1 MPSTLLIFDAEYVSE
16 LTSRMN
22 TACELMA
29 DAVNSLKSASNHDNW
44 KCKERTQILDSFDNL
59 NVKLGRLDAGVNETT
74 RILGGSVVRF
84 ASLESQYE
92 SQANGLSDELTN
104 NHGYSGTVH
113 TDNGGGEDLGG
124 GGVPSGG
131 SSAHSGS
138 DTIPDD
144 PARPSAGNAAAAP
157 GHDEHGL
164 GHVDGHGHGGH
175 GAGGAAGAVAGRV
188 AGEIGRRPHSPEGP
202 HGEGQGAGFGPG
214 AGFGG
219 GTMNVNLPVTHI
231 PDSPDAAARGIKDTR
246 EIAHIAVTS
255 VVSTMTEVLVGGNRA
270 SFSAGASFS
279 FEATAPSLAEA
290 YNAGRTI
297 FESSN
302 AIMSSPTMPH
312 VDERIAMA
320 SGLAELANLTSQGAL
335 PTGVPITIEGGAGMG
350 GNVEMHTPR
359 VHASADISSNAH
371 YLLEVV
377 PEEAGEFRQVLGMIT
392 GAGSASGSVSA
403 AGVSSGSS
411 GESFF
416 DQIVN
421 ALKNAASGNSSPVSS
436 AGTSSLFS
444 SSPVMDFLS
453 NIMG

>member
-1 MPSTLLIFDAEYVSE
+1 MPSNLLIFDAEYVSE

-74 RILGGSVVRF
+74 RILGGSVARF

-124 GGVPSGG
+124 GVPSGG
-131 SSAHSGS
+131 SSSHSGS

-188 AGEIGRRPHSPEGP
+188 AGEIGRGRHRPEGP
-202 HGEGQGAGFGPG
+202 HGEGHGAGHAPG
-214 AGFGG
+214 AGGLGG

-231 PDSPDAAARGIKDTR
+231 PDSPDAAARGVKDTR
-246 EIAHIAVTS
+246 EIAQIAVTS
-255 VVSTMTEVLVGGNRA
+255 VVSTMTEVLVNGNRA
-270 SFSAGASFS
+270 SFSANAAFS

-297 FESSN
+297 FECSN
-302 AIMSSPTMPH
+302 AIMTNPTMPH

-320 SGLAELANLTSQGAL
+320 NGLAELAGLTSQAGGPISIAG
-335 PTGVPITIEGGAGMG
+335 GVGMG
-350 GNVEMHTPR
+350 GSVEMNTPR
-359 VHASADISSNAH
+359 VHASADFSNNAG

-377 PEEAGEFRQVLGMIT
+377 PEDAGEFRQVLGMIS
-392 GAGSASGSVSA
+392 GSKSVSGSVSA
-403 AGVSSGSS
+403 AGVSNTNG
-411 GESFF
+411 GTFF
-416 DQIVN
+416 DKIVD
-421 ALKNAASGNSSPVSS
+421 ALKKAASGNSSPVSS

-453 NIMG
+453 NLMG